1 MRTMIVVNVLLL
13 MTTCKDVKF
22 LIFFSEKSRYD
33 VESSL
38 EVEMVPSG
46 TLQFSTSVELRPGN
60 VTI

>member
-1 MRTMIVVNVLLL
+1 MLTMIVVNVLLH

-33 VESSL
+33 IETSL

-46 TLQFSTSVELRPGN
+46 TLQFSTSS
-60 VTI
+60 